1 MMRLRRGLSNTLL
14 AGALGLAGVFLLSP
28 EPVQAEQSTD
38 DLLGKV
44 FEEIEGNHLDLA
56 LEHVETLLR
65 AKPNFRLAYLI
76 KGDLLLARGRE
87 LKTFGNAPQGSSR
100 RLDDLRAEALVRL
113 HAYRDRPSQDRVP
126 RYLMQLREDQRY
138 AIVVDNKRS
147 RLYLYQNEN
156 GRPRFVADYYIST
169 GKRGGEKTR
178 EGDEKTPVG
187 VYHVTASLPRSKLS
201 DFYGSGAFPISYP
214 NEWDKRHGRNGHG
227 IWLHGTPS
235 DTYSRAPRA
244 SNGCVVLANADLDA
258 LSNKLQ
264 VGLTPVIISEQVE
277 WLSLDDWNAE
287 RNALN
292 AEIERWRSDWES
304 LDTERYLSHYSKK
317 FSAGKETYADWG
329 RHKRQVNSGKRWI
342 KLSLTNFS
350 VFRNPGKDEL
360 VMVTFDQN
368 YRSSNLSNTMKKR
381 QYWTKEGGKW
391 RIIYEGAA

>member
-1 MMRLRRGLSNTLL
+1 MDLQRGLSTLLL
-14 AGALGLAGVFLLSP
+14 AGAFCLASAFSHSSASA
-28 EPVQAEQSTD
+28 QAEQSTD
-38 DLLGKV
+38 ALLGKV
-44 FEEIEGNHLDLA
+44 FEEIENNHIERALA
-56 LEHVETLLR
+56 QVDALLR

-76 KGDLLLARGRE
+76 KGDLLLARGRA
-87 LKTFGNAPQGSSR
+87 LKTFGNAPQGPSER
-100 RLDDLRAEALVRL
+100 VDELRAEAMARL
-113 HAYRDRPSQDRVP
+113 HAYRERPSQDQVP
-126 RYLMQLREDQRY
+126 RYLMQMRNDQRY

-178 EGDEKTPVG
+178 EGDEKTPIG
-187 VYHVTASLPRSKLS
+187 VYHVTASLPRKKLT

-258 LSNKLQ
+258 LSEKLQ
-264 VGLTPVIISEQVE
+264 IGLTPVIISEQVE

-292 AEIERWRSDWES
+292 AEIERWRNDWES
-304 LDTERYLSHYSKK
+304 LDTERYLTHYSKS
-317 FSAGKETYADWG
+317 FSADRENFSNWAQ
-329 RHKRQVNSGKRWI
+329 HKRQVNAGKTWI
-342 KLSLTNFS
+342 KLKLSNFS

-360 VMVTFDQN
+360 VVVTFDQD
-368 YRSSNLSNTMKKR
+368 YRSSNLSNSMKKR
-381 QYWTKEGGKW
+381 QYWAKEGSKW
-391 RIIYEGAA
+391 RIIYEGAG

>member
-1 MMRLRRGLSNTLL
+1 LTQLRRGFTNVLL
-14 AGALGLAGVFLLSP
+14 AGALGLASAFCLPPARADQG
-28 EPVQAEQSTD
+28 TD
-38 DLLGKV
+38 AMLGKA
-44 FEEIEGNHLDLA
+44 FEEIENNRLDLA
-56 LEHVETLLR
+56 LVHIDELLR
-65 AKPNFRLAYLI
+65 SKPNFRLAYLI
-76 KGDLLLARGRE
+76 KGDLLLARGRA
-87 LKTFGNAPQGSSR
+87 LKTFGNVPQGTSE
-100 RLDDLRAEALVRL
+100 RLDDLRAEALARL
-113 HAYRDRPSQDRVP
+113 HAYRDRPSQNQVP

-138 AIVVDNKRS
+138 AIVVDNKRA

-169 GKRGGEKTR
+169 GKRSGEKTR

-187 VYHVTASLPRSKLS
+187 VYHVTASLPKSKLS

-214 NEWDKRHGRNGHG
+214 NEWDKRHGRKGHG

-258 LSNKLQ
+258 LSKKLQ
-264 VGLTPVIISEQVE
+264 IGLTPVIISEQVE

-304 LDTERYLSHYSKK
+304 LDTERYLTHYSKN
-317 FSAGKETYADWG
+317 FSADREDFADWG
-329 RHKRQVNSGKRWI
+329 RHKRQVNSGKSWI
-342 KLSLTNFS
+342 KLNLSNFS
-350 VFRNPGKDEL
+350 MFRNPGKDEL
-360 VMVTFDQN
+360 VVVSFDQD
-368 YRSSNLSNTMKKR
+368 YRSDNLSNTMKKR

>member
-1 MMRLRRGLSNTLL
+1 MDQQRGYSKRLL
-14 AGALGLAGVFLLSP
+14 AGALCLASAFFLHP
-28 EPVQAEQSTD
+28 KPAQADQSTD
-38 DLLGKV
+38 ALLGKV
-44 FEEIEGNHLDLA
+44 FEEIENHRLDQA
-56 LEHVETLLR
+56 MVQVEALLR

-76 KGDLLLARGRE
+76 KGDLLLARGRA
-87 LKTFGNAPQGSSR
+87 LKTFGDAPQGSSDK
-100 RLDDLRAEALVRL
+100 LNDLRAEAMARL

-126 RYLMQLREDQRY
+126 RYLMQMRQDQRY

-147 RLYLYQNEN
+147 RLYLYQNES

-178 EGDEKTPVG
+178 EGDEKTPQG
-187 VYHVTASLPRSKLS
+187 VYHVTASLPRKKLT

-214 NEWDKRHGRNGHG
+214 NEWDRRHGRNGHG

-258 LSNKLQ
+258 LSEKLQ
-264 VGLTPVIISEQVE
+264 IGLTPVIISEQVE

-304 LDTERYLSHYSKK
+304 LDTERYLSHYSKN
-317 FSAGKETYADWG
+317 FSADGESFTEWG
-329 RHKRQVNSGKRWI
+329 RHKRQVNSGKQWI
-342 KLSLTNFS
+342 KLKISNFS
-350 VFRNPGKDEL
+350 MFRNPGKDEL
-360 VMVTFDQN
+360 VVVTFDQD
-368 YRSSNLSNTMKKR
+368 YRSSNLANAMKKR

-391 RIIYEGAA
+391 RIVYEGAG

>member
-1 MMRLRRGLSNTLL
+1 MQLRSGFFNTLI
-14 AGALGLAGVFLLSP
+14 AGVLGLASAFLLSAAP
-28 EPVQAEQSTD
+28 ARADQSAD
-38 DLLGKV
+38 DLLGKA
-44 FEEIEGNHLDLA
+44 FEEIENNRLDQA
-56 LEHVETLLR
+56 LIHVEALLR
-65 AKPNFRLAYLI
+65 TKPNFRLAYLI
-76 KGDLLLARGRE
+76 KGDLLLARGRA
-87 LKTFGNAPQGSSR
+87 LTTFGNAPQGPSE

-113 HAYRDRPSQDRVP
+113 HAYRDRPSEGRVP
-126 RYLMQLREDQRY
+126 RYLMQMRADQRY

-187 VYHVTASLPRSKLS
+187 VYHVTASLPKNKLS

-214 NEWDKRHGRNGHG
+214 NVWDKRHGRNGHG

-264 VGLTPVIISEQVE
+264 IGLTPVIISEQVE
-277 WLSLDDWNAE
+277 WLSLDDWDAE

-292 AEIERWRSDWES
+292 AEIEHWRGDWES
-304 LDTERYLSHYSKK
+304 RDTERYLTHYSKK
-317 FSAGKETYADWG
+317 FSADRENYSDWVQ
-329 RHKRQVNSGKRWI
+329 HKRQVNSGKSWI
-342 KLSLTNFS
+342 KLNLSNFS
-350 VFRNPGKDEL
+350 MFRNPGKDEL
-360 VMVTFDQN
+360 VVVTFDQD
-368 YRSSNLSNTMKKR
+368 YRSNNLSNTMKKR

-391 RIIYEGAA
+391 RIIYEGAG

>member
-1 MMRLRRGLSNTLL
+1 MQLRRVFFNALI
-14 AGALGLAGVFLLSP
+14 AAALGFASAFFLAAAP
-28 EPVQAEQSTD
+28 ARADQSTD
-38 DLLGKV
+38 DLLGKA
-44 FEEIEGNHLDLA
+44 FEEIESKRLDQA
-56 LEHVETLLR
+56 LIHIEALLR

-76 KGDLLLARGRE
+76 KGDLLLARGRA
-87 LKTFGNAPQGSSR
+87 LKTFGNAPQGPSE
-100 RLDDLRAEALVRL
+100 RLDDLRAEALARL
-113 HAYRDRPSQDRVP
+113 HAYRDRPSLDRVP
-126 RYLMQLREDQRY
+126 RYLMQMREDQRY

-147 RLYLYQNEN
+147 RLYLYQNDN

-187 VYHVTASLPRSKLS
+187 VYHVTASLPKNKLS

-264 VGLTPVIISEQVE
+264 IGLTPVIISEQVE
-277 WLSLDDWNAE
+277 WLSLDDWDAE

-292 AEIERWRSDWES
+292 AEIERWRGDWES
-304 LDTERYLSHYSKK
+304 LDTERYLAHYSKR
-317 FSAGKETYADWG
+317 FSADRENYPDWVQ
-329 RHKRQVNSGKRWI
+329 HKRQVSRGKSWI
-342 KLSLTNFS
+342 KLNLSNFS
-350 VFRNPGKDEL
+350 MFRNPGKDEL
-360 VMVTFDQN
+360 VVVTFDQN
-368 YRSSNLSNTMKKR
+368 YRSNNLSNVMKKR

-391 RIIYEGAA
+391 RIVYEGAG

>member
-1 MMRLRRGLSNTLL
+1 MDLQRGISNILL
-14 AGALGLAGVFLLSP
+14 AGALCLASAFGLSP
-28 EPVQAEQSTD
+28 AAARAEQSAD
-38 DLLGKV
+38 ALLGKV
-44 FEEIEGNHLDLA
+44 FEEIENNRLDQA
-56 LEHVETLLR
+56 LIQVEALLR

-76 KGDLLLARGRE
+76 KGDLLLARGRA
-87 LKTFGNAPQGSSR
+87 LKTFGNAPQGPSE
-100 RLDDLRAEALVRL
+100 RLNDLRAEAMARL
-113 HAYRDRPSQDRVP
+113 RAYRDRPPQDQVP
-126 RYLMQLREDQRY
+126 RYLMQMREDQRY

-178 EGDEKTPVG
+178 EGDEKTPQG
-187 VYHVTASLPRSKLS
+187 VYHVTASLPRKKLS

-258 LSNKLQ
+258 LSEKLQ
-264 VGLTPVIISEQVE
+264 IGLTPVIISEQIE

-292 AEIERWRSDWES
+292 AEIERWRGDWES
-304 LDTERYLSHYSKK
+304 LDTERYLTHYSKN
-317 FSAGKETYADWG
+317 FSAERENLSSWSQ
-329 RHKRQVNSGKRWI
+329 HKRQVNAGKSWI
-342 KLSLTNFS
+342 KVKLSNFS

-360 VMVTFDQN
+360 VIVTFDQD
-368 YRSSNLSNTMKKR
+368 YRSSNLSNAMKKR

-391 RIIYEGAA
+391 RIVYEGAG

>member
-1 MMRLRRGLSNTLL
+1 MQLRRGLSNTLL
-14 AGALGLAGVFLLSP
+14 AGALGLASAVFISP
-28 EPVQAEQSTD
+28 PSAQADESTD
-38 DLLGKV
+38 DQLGKV
-44 FEEIEGNHLDLA
+44 FEEIESNHLDLA
-56 LEHVETLLR
+56 LKHVEALLR

-76 KGDLLLARGRE
+76 KGDLLLARGRAI
-87 LKTFGNAPQGSSR
+87 KAFGNAPQGTSA

-126 RYLMQLREDQRY
+126 RYLMQMRQDQRY

-156 GRPRFVADYYIST
+156 GRPRFVADYYISI

-178 EGDEKTPVG
+178 EGDDKTPVG
-187 VYHVTASLPRSKLS
+187 VYHVTASLPRNKLS
-201 DFYGSGAFPISYP
+201 DLYGSGAFPISYP

-258 LSNKLQ
+258 LSKKLQ
-264 VGLTPVIISEQVE
+264 IGLTPVIISEQIE

-292 AEIERWRSDWES
+292 AEIESWRSDWES
-304 LDTERYLSHYSKK
+304 LDTERYLTHYSSK
-317 FSAGKETYADWG
+317 FSADNQNFSEWG
-329 RHKRQVNSGKRWI
+329 RHKRLVNSGKSWI
-342 KLSLTNFS
+342 KLKLSNFS
-350 VFRNPGKDEL
+350 MFRNPGKEEL
-360 VMVTFDQN
+360 VVVTFDQD
-368 YRSSNLSNTMKKR
+368 YRSNNLINTMKKR

-391 RIIYEGAA
+391 RIIYEGAG

>member
-1 MMRLRRGLSNTLL
+1 MQLRRGFSNTLL
-14 AGALGLAGVFLLSP
+14 AGVLGLASAFCLSP
-28 EPVQAEQSTD
+28 ARADQSAD
-38 DLLGKV
+38 ALLGKA
-44 FEEIEGNHLDLA
+44 FEEIENNRLDLA
-56 LEHVETLLR
+56 RDHIEALLR

-76 KGDLLLARGRE
+76 KGDLLLARGRA
-87 LKTFGNAPQGSSR
+87 LKTFGNAPQGPSE
-100 RLDDLRAEALVRL
+100 RLDDLRAEALARL
-113 HAYRDRPSQDRVP
+113 DAYRDRPSQNQVP
-126 RYLMQLREDQRY
+126 RYLMQMREDQRY
-138 AIVVDNKRS
+138 AIVVDNKRA

-169 GKRGGEKTR
+169 GKRSGEKTR

-187 VYHVTASLPRSKLS
+187 VYHVTASLPKNKLS

-258 LSNKLQ
+258 LSKKLQ
-264 VGLTPVIISEQVE
+264 IGLTPVIISEQVE

-304 LDTERYLSHYSKK
+304 LDTERYLTHYSKN
-317 FSAGKETYADWG
+317 FSVDRENFADWG
-329 RHKRQVNSGKRWI
+329 RHKRQVNSGKSWI
-342 KLSLTNFS
+342 KLNLSNFS
-350 VFRNPGKDEL
+350 MFRDPGKDEL
-360 VMVTFDQN
+360 VVVTFDQD
-368 YRSSNLSNTMKKR
+368 YRSNNLSNTMKKR